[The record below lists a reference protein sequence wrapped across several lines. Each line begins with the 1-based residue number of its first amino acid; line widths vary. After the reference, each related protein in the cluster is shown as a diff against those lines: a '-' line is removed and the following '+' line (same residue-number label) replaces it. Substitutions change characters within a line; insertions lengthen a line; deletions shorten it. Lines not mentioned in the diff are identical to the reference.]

1 MQIGSISCCSTDF
14 VCPRPPS
21 CALCMCGMCS
31 YIFTG
36 DARSVKEIIQATIA
50 IVRLESLPSEMLSE
64 VGSPQNRRDPVLL
77 MGL

>member
-1 MQIGSISCCSTDF
+1 
-14 VCPRPPS
+14 
-21 CALCMCGMCS
+21 MCS